1 MSKIWNIYRKQR
13 LISSL
18 PYCDVYQSKDKKT
31 KKYVLIIEI
40 DIKKY
45 NKMFKSNFNKEEI
58 IKKIEILKK

>member
-1 MSKIWNIYRKQR
+1 MTKIWNIYRKQR

-40 DIKKY
+40 NIKKY
-45 NKMFKSNFNKEEI
+45 NRMFKNNCKKEEI
-58 IKKIEILKK
+58 RNFKK